1 MRASSTNGSHGYW
14 IPDPQLGG
22 PLVGE
27 DGLQRALRRLD
38 QPVYIVTSS
47 GTIAAGVGGTAVLG
61 PRPVAGEAY
70 PIHGYVSALP
80 PESLG
85 DPAFR
90 TTHGVKYNYVAGEM
104 ANAIAS
110 EQLVETMARCGGIGF
125 FGAGGCPLERVEQA
139 VTRIK
144 NNVGNLPYGFNLIHS
159 PGETGMEDALVD
171 LFLKH
176 GVRTVCASA
185 FMDLTL
191 PMIRYRVSGIRTDE
205 HGVIVTP
212 NHLFAKISRDEVAT
226 KFFSPPPAEMLA
238 ALVQKGAISEA
249 QARMAE
255 KLPVAEDMTAEAD
268 SGGHTDNR
276 PAITLIPAML
286 ALRDRL
292 AEKHRYDRPLR
303 VGAAGGIATPWSV
316 MTAFAMGADYVLT
329 GSINQSCQEAGTS
342 DAVRQMLSQ
351 ATQVDV
357 IMGPAADMFEMGVN
371 VQVLKRGTMF
381 AMRAR
386 KLYELYKAH
395 GSVEEIPAA
404 ARAQIEKDLFKKS
417 LDAIWAETSE
427 FFKTR
432 DPRQLELAGRDPKH
446 KLALIFRWYL
456 GRSSRWANTGEA
468 DRKLDYQVWCGP
480 AMGAFNEWARDSF
493 LEKIENRHVDTVAL
507 NLMIG
512 AAYLTRL
519 RWLANQG
526 VRLAPTLERFRPT
539 PSNEWTA
546 FVGKN

>member
-1 MRASSTNGSHGYW
+1 MQANATNGTHGYW
-14 IPDPQLGG
+14 LPDRSFGG
-22 PLVGE
+22 PLAGL
-27 DGLQRALRRLD
+27 DGIRSALMQLQHPVHILELD
-38 QPVYIVTSS
+38 GQVS
-47 GTIAAGVGGTAVLG
+47 AGVGGTAVLG
-61 PRPVAGEAY
+61 PRPVAGESF
-70 PIHGYVSALP
+70 PIKGHVPALP
-80 PESLG
+80 PEQLG
-85 DPAFR
+85 GPGFR
-90 TTHGVKYNYVAGEM
+90 ITHGVKYNYVAGEM

-110 EQLVETMARCGGIGF
+110 EDIVEAMARCGCIGF
-125 FGAGGCPLERVEQA
+125 FGSAGCSTDRIEKA
-139 VTRIK
+139 ITRIK
-144 NNVGNLPYGFNLIHS
+144 GNIGSLPFGFNLIHS
-159 PGETGMEDALVD
+159 PGETGMEDANID
-171 LFLKH
+171 LYQKH

-205 HGVIVTP
+205 HGKVVTP
-212 NHLFAKISRDEVAT
+212 NHLFAKISREEVAT
-226 KFFSPPPAEMLA
+226 KFFSPPPAEMLT
-238 ALVQKGAISEA
+238 ALVQKGVISEA

-255 KLPVAEDMTAEAD
+255 KIPVAEDMTAEAD

-292 AEKHRYDRPLR
+292 AEKFQYDRPLR

-316 MTAFAMGADYVLT
+316 MAAFSMGADYVLT

-342 DAVRQMLSQ
+342 DFVRDLLMQ

-395 GSVEEIPAA
+395 NRIEEIPPATK
-404 ARAQIEKDLFKKS
+404 AQIEKDFFRKPLEE
-417 LDAIWAETSE
+417 IWAETAE

-432 DPRQLELAGRDPKH
+432 DPRQLETAARDPKH

-456 GRSSRWANTGEA
+456 GRSSKWANSGDAT
-468 DRKLDYQVWCGP
+468 RKLDYQIWCGP

-493 LEKIENRHVDTVAL
+493 LDKVENRHVDTLAL

-519 RWLANQG
+519 RWLSLQG
-526 VRLAPTLERFRPT
+526 VRFSPLVERFRPLQ
-539 PSNEWTA
+539 PAEWPA
-546 FVGKN
+546 WIGK